1 MDRKAS
7 ADGSSLRHC
16 VPAVLPP
23 WLMAQATRQT
33 DPRYSSP
40 PPSPSLVVAY
50 NNLEELDRLTQTEE
64 EEGEVEE
71 EEEEDNSSLETSL
84 LLLDTLTQDDSVA
97 GYDPDMDNGERWQAN
112 AFRKA
117 ALDSGQCSHSP
128 RTGPFGSP
136 LLDTPT
142 QEDRPSLLLAPTQI
156 DLLNVST
163 QMDPTASGVLSFT
176 EGESLDSLPT
186 QTDGFA
192 LEEWR
197 CSGTQTDDH
206 PTEIDIAHPALTALR
221 AKGPSR
227 VKKGLTEGRTPPLV
241 DTLEY
246 EQTPPE
252 TEEGSSGTH
261 ARPRPIV
268 PDCLKFANMFCI
280 ILSLWGTDHAKEE
293 EDGRRRHAERTL
305 AACQKENPRRG
316 RRTGS
321 GEEKGTASLSCKE
334 QARRRCVS
342 PRASPK
348 TRLRSLP
355 LLLFTVASRH
365 VDGDQD
371 IAKASRARRG
381 HSERWSRSMA
391 NSRACWSPE
400 QVCRCRSH

>member
-71 EEEEDNSSLETSL
+71 EEEEEDNSSLETSL

-97 GYDPDMDNGERWQAN
+97 GYDPDTDNGERWQAN
-112 AFRKA
+112 ASRKA

-128 RTGPFGSP
+128 RTRPFAE

-176 EGESLDSLPT
+176 EGGSLDSLPT
-186 QTDGFA
+186 QADGLA
-192 LEEWR
+192 LAVRR
-197 CSGTQTDDH
+197 CSGATQTEDDH
-206 PTEIDIAHPALTALR
+206 PTEIDFVHPTLT
-221 AKGPSR
+221 
-227 VKKGLTEGRTPPLV
+227 VKKDLREGRRPPLV
-241 DTLEY
+241 DTLDY
-246 EQTPPE
+246 EATPPE
-252 TEEGSSGTH
+252 PEAVSSGS
-261 ARPRPIV
+261 ACPII
-268 PDCLKFANMFCI
+268 CRHSLK
-280 ILSLWGTDHAKEE
+280 W
-293 EDGRRRHAERTL
+293 
-305 AACQKENPRRG
+305 Q
-316 RRTGS
+316 
-321 GEEKGTASLSCKE
+321 
-334 QARRRCVS
+334 
-342 PRASPK
+342 
-348 TRLRSLP
+348 
-355 LLLFTVASRH
+355 
-365 VDGDQD
+365 
-371 IAKASRARRG
+371 
-381 HSERWSRSMA
+381 
-391 NSRACWSPE
+391 
-400 QVCRCRSH
+400 

>member
-186 QTDGFA
+186 QADGLA
-192 LEEWR
+192 LAVWR
-197 CSGTQTDDH
+197 CSGATQTEDDH
-206 PTEIDIAHPALTALR
+206 PTEIDFVHPTLTPLCSKDAR
-221 AKGPSR
+221 S
-227 VKKGLTEGRTPPLV
+227 VKKDLTEGRRPPLV
-241 DTLEY
+241 DTLDY
-246 EQTPPE
+246 EPTRPAPAAV
-252 TEEGSSGTH
+252 SSGS
-261 ARPRPIV
+261 ACPII
-268 PDCLKFANMFCI
+268 CRHSLK
-280 ILSLWGTDHAKEE
+280 W
-293 EDGRRRHAERTL
+293 
-305 AACQKENPRRG
+305 Q
-316 RRTGS
+316 
-321 GEEKGTASLSCKE
+321 
-334 QARRRCVS
+334 
-342 PRASPK
+342 
-348 TRLRSLP
+348 
-355 LLLFTVASRH
+355 
-365 VDGDQD
+365 
-371 IAKASRARRG
+371 
-381 HSERWSRSMA
+381 
-391 NSRACWSPE
+391 
-400 QVCRCRSH
+400 

>member
-71 EEEEDNSSLETSL
+71 EEEDNSSLETSL

-97 GYDPDMDNGERWQAN
+97 GYDPDTDNGERWQAN
-112 AFRKA
+112 ASRKA

-128 RTGPFGSP
+128 RTRPFAE

-176 EGESLDSLPT
+176 EGGSLDSLPT
-186 QTDGFA
+186 QADGLA
-192 LEEWR
+192 LAVWR
-197 CSGTQTDDH
+197 CSGATQTEDDH
-206 PTEIDIAHPALTALR
+206 PTEIDFVHPTLT
-221 AKGPSR
+221 
-227 VKKGLTEGRTPPLV
+227 VKKDLREGRRPPLV
-241 DTLEY
+241 DTLDY
-246 EQTPPE
+246 EATPPE
-252 TEEGSSGTH
+252 PEAVSSGS
-261 ARPRPIV
+261 ACPII
-268 PDCLKFANMFCI
+268 CRHSLK
-280 ILSLWGTDHAKEE
+280 W
-293 EDGRRRHAERTL
+293 
-305 AACQKENPRRG
+305 Q
-316 RRTGS
+316 
-321 GEEKGTASLSCKE
+321 
-334 QARRRCVS
+334 
-342 PRASPK
+342 
-348 TRLRSLP
+348 
-355 LLLFTVASRH
+355 
-365 VDGDQD
+365 
-371 IAKASRARRG
+371 
-381 HSERWSRSMA
+381 
-391 NSRACWSPE
+391 
-400 QVCRCRSH
+400 

>member
-1 MDRKAS
+1 VDSRGKCS
-7 ADGSSLRHC
+7 
-16 VPAVLPP
+16 
-23 WLMAQATRQT
+23 
-33 DPRYSSP
+33 YSP
-40 PPSPSLVVAY
+40 C
-50 NNLEELDRLTQTEE
+50 
-64 EEGEVEE
+64 
-71 EEEEDNSSLETSL
+71 
-84 LLLDTLTQDDSVA
+84 
-97 GYDPDMDNGERWQAN
+97 
-112 AFRKA
+112 K
-117 ALDSGQCSHSP
+117 
-128 RTGPFGSP
+128 GPFDSP
-136 LLDTPT
+136 LLGTPT
-142 QEDRPSLLLAPTQI
+142 QEDRPSLLLAPTQM
-156 DLLNVST
+156 DLLNAST
-163 QMDPTASGVLSFT
+163 QMDPAPGVLSFS